1 MKQPTS
7 WQQVFQIKWSNITI
21 LNLAVLWTEMVTFW
35 PWEPNMSY
43 FYLNSLNIR
52 RKGHLI
58 QLMDRPLRSMLMFLP
73 HIVTCPTMKQC
84 KLTKTA
90 NKQSNQIKPRNLSN
104 FIYARENEQP
114 RCVPILH
121 FFLQNISCLKENN
134 IIKLTSTISIFF
146 P

>member
-21 LNLAVLWTEMVTFW
+21 LNLAVSWTEMVTFW
-35 PWEPNMSY
+35 PWETNMSY
-43 FYLNSLNIR
+43 FYLNSSNIR
-52 RKGHLI
+52 KKGHLI
-58 QLMDRPLRSMLMFLP
+58 QLMDRALRSMLMFLP
-73 HIVTCPTMKQC
+73 HIITCPTMKQC

-104 FIYARENEQP
+104 FLFERKWTTKWCTDIVLFSSKY
-114 RCVPILH
+114 
-121 FFLQNISCLKENN
+121 FL
-134 IIKLTSTISIFF
+134 